1 MRLASVEHTDQ
12 PRGLR
17 LAAANREVW
26 LDIDDETLYQHQTE
40 LEMRLAEARKRLEGL
55 EARINNPSYTEKA
68 PAYLVEET
76 RQQLAEQEKLIQR
89 LISELEVISLR

>member
-1 MRLASVEHTDQ
+1 MRLASIEHTDQ

-40 LEMRLAEARKRLEGL
+40 LEMRLNKARQILSGLQARLD
-55 EARINNPSYTEKA
+55 NSTYVEKA

>member
-1 MRLASVEHTDQ
+1 MRLASIEHTDQ

-40 LEMRLAEARKRLEGL
+40 LEMRLADARKRLEGL
-55 EARINNPSYTEKA
+55 EARINNPSYAEKA
-68 PAYLVEET
+68 PAHLVEET
-76 RQQLAEQEKLIQR
+76 RQHITEQQALIQR
-89 LISELEVISLR
+89 LITELEVIKFN